1 MKDLIVANITIRQD
15 AEGRYCLNDL
25 HKASG
30 NHVKNRPS
38 EWLKTKQAKEL
49 VALME
54 NESKEGI
61 PSLPIASQF
70 GGTMEKRGT
79 FIVRELVYAYAMWIS
94 PEFHIRV
101 IRTYDALM
109 MERANELSRMET
121 QHENYWFNRC
131 PHWRAIKQY
140 ALEGYPYKMI
150 AKAVKKSA
158 STVARAIR
166 SMVKVGIINPRK
178 LEMYQIG
185 QAARVAR
192 KLQDG
197 WGESQYPLRL
207 DFHY

>member
-1 MKDLIVANITIRQD
+1 MKDLIVANITIQQD

-30 NHVKNRPS
+30 EEKRHRPNY
-38 EWLKTKQAKEL
+38 WLSNKQTKDLIAELGKAGIPAFSTTQNLGTFVVKEL
-49 VALME
+49 V
-54 NESKEGI
+54 
-61 PSLPIASQF
+61 
-70 GGTMEKRGT
+70 
-79 FIVRELVYAYAMWIS
+79 YYYAMWIS

-101 IRTYDALM
+101 IRTYDAVMRGQLD
-109 MERANELSRMET
+109 EISRMET
-121 QHENYWFNRC
+121 QHENYWFNRY